1 MGKSMPEYRLE
12 LSGFNKS
19 FPGVQALQDVSL
31 RVKPGSVHALVGE
44 NGAGKSTL
52 MKCLFG
58 IYRPD
63 AGNILL
69 DGAEVHITET
79 LDAIKQGI
87 AMIHQE
93 LNYIPERSVQDN
105 IWLGRYEKKGIVVDE
120 QRMYEKTET
129 LLKQVEFSISPKVI
143 AKKLS
148 VSQLQAI
155 EIAKAISYNARVIIM
170 DEPTSSLTTSETQH
184 LFKLIRQFRNDG
196 ISIVYISHKLE
207 EIFDIADEVTIM
219 RDGVNIGSWPVAE
232 LSIPVI
238 IGKMVGRNLDN
249 RFPGQI
255 TKPLDEVILKV
266 ENLSSLNPKSFQ
278 DICFDLRKG
287 EILGIGGLV
296 GAQRTEMVES
306 LFGLR
311 HIVSG
316 AITKDGKK
324 IQIKSPEHSI
334 RAGFALLTEERRMT
348 GIISQLSVE
357 DNVLVASYKKFANK
371 FKIVRKK
378 EAYKAAKATCEN
390 LQVKT
395 PSMKSKIVNL
405 SGGNQ
410 QKVLFARWLIT
421 NPDILILDEPTRG
434 IDVGAKH
441 EIYKLMREL
450 VARGNSIIMVSSEM
464 PELIGMSDRIL
475 VMCSGKATGIL
486 DKDEV
491 TQERIMELATKFG

>member
-1 MGKSMPEYRLE
+1 
-12 LSGFNKS
+12 
-19 FPGVQALQDVSL
+19 
-31 RVKPGSVHALVGE
+31 
-44 NGAGKSTL
+44 
-52 MKCLFG
+52 
-58 IYRPD
+58 
-63 AGNILL
+63 
-69 DGAEVHITET
+69 
-79 LDAIKQGI
+79 
-87 AMIHQE
+87 
-93 LNYIPERSVQDN
+93 
-105 IWLGRYEKKGIVVDE
+105 
-120 QRMYEKTET
+120 MYEKTLS
-129 LLKQVEFSISPKVI
+129 LLKQVEFTISPKILV
-143 AKKLS
+143 KKLS

-184 LFKLIRQFRNDG
+184 LFKLIRQLQKG
-196 ISIVYISHKLE
+196 GVSIVYISHKLE
-207 EIFDIADEVTIM
+207 EIFEIADEVTIM
-219 RDGVNIGSWPVAE
+219 RDGVNVGSWPIAE
-232 LSIPVI
+232 LSIPLI

-249 RFPGQI
+249 RFPEQ
-255 TKPLDEVILKV
+255 TAKPRNEVILKV
-266 ENLSSLNPKSFQ
+266 ENLSSINPKSFQ
-278 DICFDLRKG
+278 NISFDLRRG

-306 LFGLR
+306 LFGIR
-311 HIVSG
+311 HIASG
-316 AITKDGKK
+316 VITKDNRS
-324 IQIKSPEHSI
+324 IQIKNPEQSI
-334 RAGFALLTEERRMT
+334 NAGLALLTEERRVT

-378 EAYKAAKATCEN
+378 EAHNAAKITCEN

-421 NPDILILDEPTRG
+421 SPDVLILDEPTRG

-450 VARGNSIIMVSSEM
+450 VAKGNSIIMVSSEM

-475 VMCSGKATGIL
+475 IMCSGKATGIL
-486 DKDEV
+486 NKDEV
-491 TQERIMELATKFG
+491 TQEKIMELATKYNYVS

>member
-1 MGKSMPEYRLE
+1 MPDYRLE
-12 LSGFNKS
+12 LIGFSKN
-19 FPGVQALQDVSL
+19 FPGVQALQNVSL
-31 RVKPGSVHALVGE
+31 HVKPCSVHALVGE

-63 AGNILL
+63 TGKILL
-69 DGAEVHITET
+69 DGTEVHITET
-79 LDAIKQGI
+79 TDAIRQGI

-105 IWLGRYEKKGIVVDE
+105 IWLGRYEKRGLVVDE
-120 QRMYEKTET
+120 KKMFEKTRE
-129 LLKQVEFSISPKVI
+129 LLKQVEFDINPKI
-143 AKKLS
+143 TARKLS
-148 VSQLQAI
+148 VSQLQAV

-170 DEPTSSLTTSETQH
+170 DEPTSSLTSSETQH
-184 LFKLIRQFRNDG
+184 LFKLIRQLKKAG
-196 ISIVYISHKLE
+196 VSIVYISHKME

-219 RDGVNIGSWPVAE
+219 RDGINVGSWPIAD
-232 LSIPVI
+232 LSIPEI
-238 IGKMVGRNLDN
+238 IRKMVGRNLDN
-249 RFPGQI
+249 RFPEQ
-255 TKPLDEVILKV
+255 TVKPQDEVILRV
-266 ENLSSLNPKSFQ
+266 ENLSSVNQKSFQ
-278 DICFDLRKG
+278 NINFELRRG

-311 HIVSG
+311 RTVSG
-316 AITKDGKK
+316 AITKHGRT
-324 IQIKSPEHSI
+324 IQIRSPEQSI
-334 RAGFALLTEERRMT
+334 NAGLALLTEERRST

-357 DNVLVASYKKFANK
+357 DNVLVASYKKFSNRLRV
-371 FKIVRKK
+371 VRKK
-378 EAYKAAKATCEN
+378 TAYTIARTTCEN

-421 NPDILILDEPTRG
+421 NPDVLILDEPTRG

-450 VARGNSIIMVSSEM
+450 VAKGNSIIMVSSEM

-475 VMCSGKATGIL
+475 VMCSGKITGIL
-486 DKDEV
+486 NREEV
-491 TQERIMELATKFG
+491 SQEKIMELATRYN